1 MVLLC
6 KYSQVDVLSVLLD
19 ILVVVVVGILY
30 LVVGDGLGP
39 LAGLTVGEVLQLTRE
54 IFTVSPG
61 W

>member
-1 MVLLC
+1 M
-6 KYSQVDVLSVLLD
+6 DVLSVLLD
-19 ILVVVVVGILY
+19 ILVVVVGILY